1 MAAIGDKILPTD
13 QSMEDSMFAMLNLN
27 PGPPSV
33 GAVPSANFSRP
44 SASPYTDR
52 LASASNILGYISYL
66 NTWLSTANANSQATP
81 PTNFAKEDYL
91 LRMNPRIDKYPWPHG
106 QRFVNVVFILSYNSG
121 VGSTGG
127 GGPTTPAIGYNTL
140 TLGSG
145 GSFGSVG
152 FAPDRAYIV
161 PWDRNTTLSVSLS
174 SSGTAGNPNVQFF
187 GYPAGDTGSATFT
200 LTSRN
205 LLSGL
210 DGTLTQADNDPYT
223 PSFIQ
228 LDVTNPG
235 FSFTGSQSTTWNS
248 PQARLQANNY
258 GNFWQPRA
266 LPGLS
271 GSQIFPPLI
280 NPFGSPSNLGNFFT
294 RSTFSQPIGLV
305 QTMSWLVGSWGWSPE
320 INDSSLT
327 T

>member
-44 SASPYTDR
+44 SASPYTNR

-106 QRFVNVVFILSYNSG
+106 QRWVYVMFIISYQDG
-121 VGSTGG
+121 IGGTGG
-127 GGPTTPAIGYNTL
+127 TGPTQPAIGYNTI

-145 GSFGSVG
+145 GAFGSVA
-152 FAPDRAYIV
+152 FAPDVFFIV
-161 PWDRNTTLSVSLS
+161 QWNRNTTLNVTLT
-174 SSGTAGNPNVQFF
+174 SGPTTPNANVQGQ
-187 GYPAGDTGSATFT
+187 GYPSGNTATMSFT

-210 DGTLTQADNDPYT
+210 DGTLTQADDDPYT
-223 PSFIQ
+223 PSFMQ
-228 LDVTNPG
+228 LDVINPA
-235 FSFTGSQSTTWNS
+235 FSFTGSGSTVWNTPQS
-248 PQARLQANNY
+248 RLRANNY

-271 GSQIFPPLI
+271 GTQIFPSI
-280 NPFGSPSNLGNFFT
+280 VNPFGGVGNFFT
-294 RSTFSQPIGLV
+294 RSTFSHPLGLV
-305 QTMSWLVGSWGWSPE
+305 QSCSWLVGSWGWSPE